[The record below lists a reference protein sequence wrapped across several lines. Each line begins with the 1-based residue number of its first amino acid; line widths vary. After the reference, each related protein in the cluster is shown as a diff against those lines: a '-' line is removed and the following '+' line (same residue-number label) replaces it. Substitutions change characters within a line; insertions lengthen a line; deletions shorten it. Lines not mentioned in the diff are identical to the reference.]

1 MSASPFSDRSPVL
14 VFFHSGPPLH
24 DLLSFPTRR
33 SSDLIFSR
41 TADHLI
47 AAGDALR
54 RLLARFARPEHRPD
68 VVIATAPAIPTLMV
82 GRVLAARWQIPLVV
96 EMRDDWPELVIHVG
110 SAGAMHAVDSTV
122 PLPVLL
128 GRAS

>member
-68 VVIATAPAIPTLMV
+68 VVIARSEEHTSELQSRGQLVCRLLLEKQKMNSRNNEETIMNTERSKSCSAI
-82 GRVLAARWQIPLVV
+82 
-96 EMRDDWPELVIHVG
+96 E
-110 SAGAMHAVDSTV
+110 
-122 PLPVLL
+122 
-128 GRAS
+128 